1 MSKLLV
7 DALRHTSASS
17 DAVTLDSSGNITVE
31 GNLTVDGT
39 STLTGA
45 VTGDNGGLFSAWAQV
60 YDLAQSS
67 GADGGTFTS
76 GAMRTRTLQTEEDPS
91 NIVSLSSNQFT
102 LGAGTYIIRWSAP
115 AYTVSQHVSQL
126 YNITDSAVAARGS
139 QAYSYYDTN
148 NADSRSVGIHRITIS
163 GDKAFEIQ
171 HQAGMTANTHGF
183 GPGMGGQLYKF
194 TIVEILKEA

>member
-115 AYTVSQHVSQL
+115 AYKVSQHVSQL

-171 HQAGMTANTHGF
+171 HQAGMPANTHGF

>member
-45 VTGDNGGLFSAWAQV
+45 VSGDNGGLFSAWAQV
-60 YDLAQSS
+60 YDLAQST
-67 GADGGTFTS
+67 GQDGGSFTS
-76 GAMRTRTLQTEEDPS
+76 GAWRTRTLQTEEDPS

-115 AYTVSQHVSQL
+115 AYKVSQHTTQL
-126 YNITDSAVAARGS
+126 YDVTNSAVIEYGS
-139 QAYSYYDTN
+139 QAYTYYDTN
-148 NADSRSVGIHRITIS
+148 NAGDRSFGLARHTIT
-163 GDKAFEIQ
+163 GNTAFEIQ
-171 HQAGMTANTHGF
+171 HQCGWTANTHGF
-183 GPGMGGQLYKF
+183 GTGQGGKLYKF
-194 TIVEILKEA
+194 TVVEILKEA